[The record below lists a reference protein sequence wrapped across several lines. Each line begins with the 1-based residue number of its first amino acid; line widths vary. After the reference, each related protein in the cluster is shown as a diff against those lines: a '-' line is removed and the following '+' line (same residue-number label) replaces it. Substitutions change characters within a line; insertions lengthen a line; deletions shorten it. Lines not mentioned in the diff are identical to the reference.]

1 MTREEKIKA
10 FVDTIGR
17 DKGIKEQDF
26 EPAPMSD
33 KERMDMQEECIVE
46 LAELIGGLLE

>member
-17 DKGIKEQDF
+17 DKGIKEEDF
-26 EPAPMSD
+26 SPSPMSD
-33 KERMDMQEECIVE
+33 KERMDMQEDAILE
-46 LAELIGGLLE
+46 LAELIGEMV